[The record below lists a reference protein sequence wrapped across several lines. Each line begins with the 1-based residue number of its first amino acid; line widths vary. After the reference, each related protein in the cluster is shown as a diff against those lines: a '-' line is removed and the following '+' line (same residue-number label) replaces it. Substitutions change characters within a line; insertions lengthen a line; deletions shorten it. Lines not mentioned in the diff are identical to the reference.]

1 MVRFPDP
8 SGPARWLP
16 IWLTV
21 ALGLLTSLA
30 AYFSLP
36 IAARPAAS
44 ETRIAPAPPDSPV
57 RAIILIHDEP
67 DLPAG
72 PHRDAFVA
80 RCTFCHS
87 PRLVANQPAFP
98 REKWSEVVHKMVT
111 AYGAP
116 VTPAQEP
123 QIVDYLMT
131 YRGR

>member
-1 MVRFPDP
+1 VVRFPDP
-8 SGPARWLP
+8 PGPARWLS

-21 ALGLLTSLA
+21 AIGLLTSLA

-36 IAARPAAS
+36 GAARPAPS
-44 ETRIAPAPPDSPV
+44 ETLVAAAPTDSPV
-57 RAIILIHDEP
+57 HSIILTHDEP

-72 PHRDAFVA
+72 PHRDTFVA
-80 RCTFCHS
+80 RCTLCHS
-87 PRLVANQPAFP
+87 PRLVANQPPFP
-98 REKWSEVVHKMVT
+98 RGKWSEVVHKMVT

-116 VTPAQEP
+116 ITTAQEP

>member
-8 SGPARWLP
+8 PGPDRRLS

-21 ALGLLTSLA
+21 SVGLLTSLA

-36 IAARPAAS
+36 GAARPAPA
-44 ETRIAPAPPDSPV
+44 EPKVTPAPADSPIHAV
-57 RAIILIHDEP
+57 TLIHDEP
-67 DLPAG
+67 ELPPG
-72 PHRDAFVA
+72 PHRDSFVSQ
-80 RCTFCHS
+80 CTICHS
-87 PRLVANQPAFP
+87 PRLIANQPPFP

-116 VTPAQEP
+116 VTAAQEP

>member
-1 MVRFPDP
+1 VLRFPVPPD
-8 SGPARWLP
+8 PARWLS

-21 ALGLLTSLA
+21 AIGLLTSLA

-36 IAARPAAS
+36 GAARPAPS
-44 ETRIAPAPPDSPV
+44 ETLVVAAPPDSPV
-57 RAIILIHDEP
+57 RSIILIHDEP

-72 PHRDAFVA
+72 PHWDTFVS

-87 PRLVANQPAFP
+87 PRLVANQPPFP

-116 VTPAQEP
+116 VTPLQEP

>member
-8 SGPARWLP
+8 PSPARWLV

-36 IAARPAAS
+36 GAARPAPS
-44 ETRIAPAPPDSPV
+44 ERRIAPAPPDSPV
-57 RAIILIHDEP
+57 HAIILTHDEP
-67 DLPAG
+67 DLPPG
-72 PHRDAFVA
+72 PHRDSFVSH
-80 RCTFCHS
+80 CTFCHS
-87 PRLVANQPAFP
+87 PRLVANQPPFP

-116 VTPAQEP
+116 VTQAQEP
-123 QIVDYLMT
+123 RIVDYLMT